1 MISIG
6 VRDLKN
12 QLSHFL
18 RLVQAGEH
26 VLVTDHGRVV
36 AELRQA
42 EGGRQGQRLPFAA
55 LTQAGAIRLPTVA
68 GDPLSDFPSRM
79 DRTRDGLAQAL
90 IDEDRGEP
98 SRR

>member
-18 RLVQAGEH
+18 RRVQAGES

-42 EGGRQGQRLPFAA
+42 EGALQGQRLPFAA

-68 GDPLSDFPSRM
+68 GDPLADFPAKVA
-79 DRTRDGLAQAL
+79 RTRNGLARAL